1 MTRKSAKRSTAKA
14 QSTSD
19 LCRTETTLPGLEA
32 VLTYLQKLRSAGTT
46 TLFLVEDEELD
57 EDETPSVQT
66 PEMRNPPRD
75 LLDALLKLRL
85 HSMLANAGLTSFRP
99 PRGSLQVIVAPVE
112 CDRTELMRWMP
123 PPAGIGYHDGSIFA

>member
-1 MTRKSAKRSTAKA
+1 MTRKSAKRSTAKVE
-14 QSTSD
+14 STSD
-19 LCRTETTLPGLEA
+19 LCRTDTTLPGLEA
-32 VLTYLQKLRSAGTT
+32 VLAHLQKLRSAGTT
-46 TLFLVEDEELD
+46 TLLLVEDEELD

-75 LLDALLKLRL
+75 LLDALLMLRL

-112 CDRTELMRWMP
+112 CDRTDIRTILPRL
-123 PPAGIGYHDGSIFA
+123 IGS